1 MATYN
6 KRGYKAP
13 KPKEENEFE
22 PDPIDAISEKDSTT
36 AGVFNSLDEGASR
49 TEEWVAKNQKGI
61 FIVIGAVAL
70 LAAGYLLYKKFIVE
84 PKEEDATNVM
94 FQAQKHFQ
102 EATDSQ
108 DPKVSDSLYA
118 LSLKVS
124 EGQPGFIQIAEDYSG
139 TDAANLANYYAGMAY
154 LNTKKYKEAIDH
166 LEKFSS
172 DDMILSAVAKGAI
185 GDAFSQLNQPK
196 EALEYYVKAS
206 EMNRN
211 DLTTPR
217 FLLKAGQTALALK
230 QKEAALKYFNE
241 IKEKYETAPEAMNID
256 AMIGLAQ

>member
-13 KPKEENEFE
+13 KPEEEKEFE

-61 FIVIGAVAL
+61 FVFIGVIALGAL
-70 LAAGYLLYKKFIVE
+70 GYLGYNKFVTE
-84 PKEEDATNVM
+84 PKEDEAANVM
-94 FQAQKHFQ
+94 FVAQKHFQ

-124 EGQPGFIQIAEDYSG
+124 EGQPGFVQIAEDYSG
-139 TDAANLANYYAGMAY
+139 TDAGNIANYYAGIAL
-154 LNTKKYKEAIDH
+154 LNTKKYKEAIDY

-172 DDMILSAVAKGAI
+172 KDMFLSALATGAI
-185 GDAFSQLNQPK
+185 GDAFSELNQPK
-196 EALEYYVKAS
+196 EALEYYTKAS
-206 EMNRN
+206 KINAN
-211 DLTTPR
+211 DVTTPR
-217 FLLKAGQTALALK
+217 FLMKAGQTALTLKQNEDALK
-230 QKEAALKYFNE
+230 FFTE
-241 IKEKYETAPEAMNID
+241 IKEKYETSMEASSID